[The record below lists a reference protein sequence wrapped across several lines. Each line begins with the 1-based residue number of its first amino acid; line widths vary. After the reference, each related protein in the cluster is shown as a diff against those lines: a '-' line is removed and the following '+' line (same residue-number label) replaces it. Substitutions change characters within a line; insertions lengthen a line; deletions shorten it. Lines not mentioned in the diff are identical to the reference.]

1 MHSSIRS
8 RNSIRQPPSVL
19 CHPTSG
25 RGRIFRF
32 VARQVPAR
40 MRLVHLSDLHLGYR
54 QFQRQTAAGIN
65 QREADVANVFRA
77 AIDRI
82 IEIKP
87 DLVLIAGDVFH
98 NVRPPNPAIL
108 LAFTQFSRLVR
119 ALPDALVILVAGN
132 HDAPRSAETVCI
144 LRLFTPLGIHVVD
157 SDARRLT
164 FPEHDL
170 AVLAVPYTLVRP
182 SLSPD
187 PAYGRNI
194 LVMHSELRGIL
205 PLTAADV
212 ERTALQVDPSEIGYD
227 RWSYVAMGEYH
238 IHRKLHQNAFYSGA
252 LEYTSFNIWGELQE
266 EKEARL
272 KGKGIVEYDLT
283 TKKKTFHALTPARQL
298 VDLPLVSGRGV
309 TAPEVDAAIRA
320 NVETW
325 PGGIDDKI
333 VRQVVIDIPRHVS
346 RELDQRALREYKRRA
361 LSFQLDTKRPEVL
374 RQSGS
379 GAAGRKASLT
389 DTVREWLLARSIP
402 PDVPRDALVE
412 LGLRY
417 LRLAESAEQ
426 ETLTAT
432 AERP

>member
-1 MHSSIRS
+1 
-8 RNSIRQPPSVL
+8 
-19 CHPTSG
+19 
-25 RGRIFRF
+25 
-32 VARQVPAR
+32 

-54 QFQRQTAAGIN
+54 QFQRQTSAGIN
-65 QREADVANVFRA
+65 QREADVATVFRA
-77 AIDRI
+77 AIDKI

-119 ALPDALVILVAGN
+119 ALPDALVVMVAGN

-144 LRLFTPLGIHVVD
+144 LRLFAPLGIHVVD
-157 SDARRLT
+157 AEPRRLS
-164 FPEHDL
+164 FPERDL
-170 AVLAVPYTLVRP
+170 AVLAVPDTHAARP
-182 SLSPD
+182 SLEPD
-187 PAYGRNI
+187 VAFGHNI
-194 LVMHSELRGIL
+194 LVMHSELRGII
-205 PLTAADV
+205 PLSSSDT
-212 ERTALQVDPSEIGYD
+212 ERAALQVDPGDIRYD

-238 IHRKLHQNAFYSGA
+238 IHRKLHQNAYYSGA
-252 LEYTSFNIWGELQE
+252 LEYTSFNIWGELLE

-272 KGKGIVEYDLT
+272 KGKGIVEYDLD
-283 TKKKTFHALTPARQL
+283 TKKKTFHSLAPARQL

-309 TAPEVDAAIRA
+309 TAIEVDAAIRT

-333 VRQVVIDIPRHVS
+333 VRQVVIDIPRHVA

-361 LSFQLDTKRPEVL
+361 LSFQLDTRRPEML
-374 RQSGS
+374 RQSGL

-389 DTVREWLLARSIP
+389 DTVREWLWARTLP
-402 PDVPRDALVE
+402 PDVPRVALVE

-417 LRLAESAEQ
+417 LKQAESAEQ
-426 ETLTAT
+426 ETLTA
-432 AERP
+432 AVEPA

>member
-1 MHSSIRS
+1 
-8 RNSIRQPPSVL
+8 
-19 CHPTSG
+19 
-25 RGRIFRF
+25 
-32 VARQVPAR
+32 

-65 QREADVANVFRA
+65 QREADVATVFRA
-77 AIDRI
+77 AIDKI

-119 ALPDALVILVAGN
+119 ALPDSLVVMVAGN

-157 SDARRLT
+157 AEPRRLS

-170 AVLAVPYTLVRP
+170 AVLAVPYVLVRP
-182 SLSPD
+182 SLEPD
-187 PAYGRNI
+187 PAFSRNI
-194 LVMHSELRGIL
+194 LVMHSELRDIL
-205 PLTAADV
+205 PVASDS
-212 ERTALQVDPSEIGYD
+212 ERAALQVDPSEIGYD

-238 IHRKLHQNAFYSGA
+238 IHRKLHNNAFYSGA
-252 LEYTSFNIWGELQE
+252 LEYTSFNVWGELQE

-272 KGKGIVEYDLT
+272 KGKGIVEYNLDT
-283 TKKKTFHALTPARQL
+283 RKKVFHSLTPARQL
-298 VDLPLVSGRGV
+298 VDLPLVSGKGV
-309 TAPEVDAAIRA
+309 TALEVDAAIRA

-325 PGGIDDKI
+325 PGTIDNKI
-333 VRQVVIDIPRHVS
+333 VRQVVLDIPRHVS

-361 LSFQLDTKRPEVL
+361 LSFQLDTRRPEVL
-374 RQSGS
+374 RQSGA

-389 DTVREWLLARSIP
+389 DTVREWLWARTLP
-402 PDVPRDALVE
+402 PDVPRETLVE

-417 LRLAESAEQ
+417 LKQAESAEQ

-432 AERP
+432 VERP